1 MITSST
7 PTPDADRLLLDTL
20 HRVWGF
26 SGFRPLQREA
36 MHAILAARDSVVV
49 LPTGGG
55 KSLCFQAPAV
65 VDASEPVALA
75 AGESLRRASPGH
87 VALVVSPLIA
97 LMKDQVDGLRVD
109 GVAAAYLNSTLLPHE
124 REQVI
129 ASVREGRCP
138 LLYVSPERIV
148 GDGSQPLRRLLREV
162 GVRFMAIDEA
172 HCISQWG
179 HDFRPEYRQLGRLR
193 EDFPG
198 ISLHAF
204 TATATERVRRDIV
217 SELRLADPLVLV
229 GSFDRPNLTYRVLR
243 RGNLHRQ
250 LTDILQRHDGE
261 SGIVYCSSRR
271 EVEALAAWLQES
283 GLRALPYHAGLDDE
297 VRSRHQEAFLEERAD
312 IVVATVAF
320 GMGIDR
326 SNVRFVVHAGAPRS
340 LEHYQQESGRAGR
353 DGLPAECVLVYSGA
367 DFVRWRQMLEA
378 NGEWNDSA
386 RGLLRDLERYAA
398 GTRCR
403 HRSLVEYFGQ
413 PYDRADCSACDW
425 CLKELDRVEDSVT
438 LARKILSCVA
448 RVKQTWGTTHV
459 TDVLV
464 GRPTDKVIAARH
476 QELSTFGLLKHEPPA
491 AIRGYIDQLVGD
503 GLLAR
508 DGDPYPVLRLT
519 APGAALLRGDGT
531 CVLYRELAPPSRK
544 RSRSTLRDSFT
555 RPDSSDLFDRLRD
568 VRLRLARERG
578 VPPYVI
584 FHDTTLRELA
594 ERRPKT
600 FEELHDVYGVG
611 AKKAADFGDAFL
623 DAIRTFAH
631 AG

>member
-1 MITSST
+1 V
-7 PTPDADRLLLDTL
+7 L

-26 SGFRPLQREA
+26 SEFRPLQREA
-36 MHAILAARDSVVV
+36 MRAILDSRDSVVV

-65 VDASEPVALA
+65 VDGAVA
-75 AGESLRRASPGH
+75 RRGL
-87 VALVVSPLIA
+87 ALVVSPLIS
-97 LMKDQVDGLRVD
+97 LMKDQVEGLRVD
-109 GVAAAYLNSTLLPHE
+109 GVAASYLNSTLLPHE
-124 REQVI
+124 RDDVL
-129 ASVREGRCP
+129 ASVREGRCR

-148 GDGSQPLRRLLREV
+148 GEGSQSLRRMLQQANLRFIAV
-162 GVRFMAIDEA
+162 DEA

-198 ISLHAF
+198 VSFHAF
-204 TATATERVRRDIV
+204 TATATERVQRDIV
-217 SELRLADPLVLV
+217 TELRLQEPLVLV

-250 LTDILQRHDGE
+250 LLDVLARHEDE
-261 SGIVYCSSRR
+261 AGIVYCSSRR
-271 EVEALAAWLQES
+271 EVEALAEWLKGE
-283 GLRALPYHAGLDDE
+283 GHRAVPYHAGLPDAT
-297 VRSRHQEAFLEERAD
+297 RSRNQELFLDEHVD

-340 LEHYQQESGRAGR
+340 PEHYQQESGRAGR
-353 DGLPAECVLVYSGA
+353 DGLPAECVLIYSGG

-378 NGEWNDSA
+378 NGEWTESA
-386 RGLLRDLERYAA
+386 RTLLRDMERYAA

-403 HRSLVEYFGQ
+403 HRALVEYFGQ
-413 PYDRADCSACDW
+413 AYAGASCGACDW
-425 CLKELDRVEDSVT
+425 CLKELDAVADSVT
-438 LARKILSCVA
+438 LAQKILSCVA
-448 RVKQTWGTTHV
+448 RVKQRWGTAHV
-459 TDVLV
+459 TDVLT
-464 GRPTDKVIAARH
+464 GRATDKVVASGH
-476 QELSTFGLLKHEPPA
+476 HDLSTFGLLKEEPA
-491 AIRGYIDQLVGD
+491 VAIRGYIEQLVGD
-503 GLLAR
+503 GLLVR

-519 APGAALLRGDGT
+519 PIGAALLRGDGA
-531 CVLYRELAPPSRK
+531 CQLYRQVTPPSSRK
-544 RSRSTLRDSFT
+544 RSRSAIRDTFT
-555 RPDSSDLFDRLRD
+555 VTVDSDLFDMLRE

-584 FHDTTLRELA
+584 FHDTTLRDMV

-600 FEELHDVYGVG
+600 LDDLHVVYGVG

-623 DAIRTFAH
+623 DAIRTFRRPD
-631 AG
+631 